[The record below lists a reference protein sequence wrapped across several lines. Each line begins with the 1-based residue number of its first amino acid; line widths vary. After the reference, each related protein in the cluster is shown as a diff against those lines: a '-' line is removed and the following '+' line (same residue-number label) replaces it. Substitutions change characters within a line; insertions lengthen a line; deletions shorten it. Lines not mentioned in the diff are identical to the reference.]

1 MQRKIHQSLDTVL
14 IGLGIASIIASVLI
28 SDTASIQVQLLLVV
42 VGILLM
48 EAGVWGIARKAISN
62 ERQYSRLREEGD
74 HMIEL
79 IRKLNG
85 AAVARDQ
92 GLEDGTRFRATLEE
106 MHASVR
112 FMAELASHK
121 DGQDADEILKTKS
134 RRDRDERR
142 GSRPVTKIA

>member
-1 MQRKIHQSLDTVL
+1 MHRKIHQSLDTVL

-85 AAVARDQ
+85 AAVAREQ

-121 DGQDADEILKTKS
+121 DGQDLDEILKTKS